1 MWLSWPSARSDRGHR
16 RAMVRALC
24 AVSKSQLCVS
34 SRYVSEVWGTGD
46 RRRRRA
52 GQLPEGAVALLGVRR
67 GGRGLPRLA
76 PPPGPLAAGDLT
88 PRPSSGRDPSRR
100 VGGRVSDRRG
110 LWRSLVSASVWGTE
124 GRRFESSQP
133 DHQTP
138 LGRPF
143 WPSCWS
149 RRNVGA
155 VEPRELDKPSVASLV
170 LLLFAFACALIPM
183 AAEGPASFFYAF
195 LFFYA
200 TSGVCMVLG
209 LWRVAKNPRLRGKG
223 FAIATAL
230 FGNPMAIYVLGVAL
244 YGTLGE
250 LNGGCC

>member
-1 MWLSWPSARSDRGHR
+1 M
-16 RAMVRALC
+16 
-24 AVSKSQLCVS
+24 
-34 SRYVSEVWGTGD
+34 
-46 RRRRRA
+46 
-52 GQLPEGAVALLGVRR
+52 
-67 GGRGLPRLA
+67 
-76 PPPGPLAAGDLT
+76 
-88 PRPSSGRDPSRR
+88 
-100 VGGRVSDRRG
+100 
-110 LWRSLVSASVWGTE
+110 
-124 GRRFESSQP
+124 
-133 DHQTP
+133 
-138 LGRPF
+138 
-143 WPSCWS
+143 
-149 RRNVGA
+149 GA

-223 FAIATAL
+223 FAIATLL
-230 FGNPMAIYVLGVAL
+230 FGNPIAIYVFGVAL